1 MTFPSFSAGEIL
13 RATDMNAVGM
23 WLVKSQAVGTGVSSV
38 TVTGAF
44 SADYDNY
51 RIVYDGGT
59 SNTNASLQLQLGA
72 TTSGYQYAVIYN
84 QYSAPTPLGIG
95 VTAGASFVEAGR
107 AAINGCHL
115 NADLFD
121 PFLTKPTGFRSASMD
136 FLPTSGFIIT
146 GGGMLNNT
154 TSYTAFTITPVGGGS
169 TLTGGTIRVYGYKN

>member
-1 MTFPSFSAGEIL
+1 
-13 RATDMNAVGM
+13 MNAVGL
-23 WLVKSQAVGTGVSSV
+23 WLVKTQAVGSGVSSV
-38 TVTGAF
+38 VVTGAF

-59 SNTNASLQLQLGA
+59 SNVNASLQLQLGA

-84 QYSAPTPLGIG
+84 QYNAATPLGIG

-107 AAINGCHL
+107 AAINGCHM
-115 NADLFD
+115 NVDLFD

-136 FLPTSGFIIT
+136 FLPTLGFILS

-154 TSYTAFTITPVGGGS
+154 TSYTAFTLTPVGGGS
-169 TLTGGTIRVYGYKN
+169 TLTGGTIRVYGYRN